1 MPGTELFGAEERR
14 EVQDVLDTGILFRYN
29 FDTQRKG
36 HWKAR
41 AFEEALA
48 KHHGVRFAHACS
60 SGSTADAIALAACGV
75 GLGDE
80 VVVPPFTFV
89 AAVEAVLLAGAVPVF
104 AEIDETLCLSP
115 EGIERVI
122 TPRTKAVMLVH
133 MCGSMARIDEILE
146 VCQRHNLILIE
157 DTAQAL
163 GGSYKGRPLGTF
175 GKCGTFSFDFFKI
188 ITCGE
193 GGALITN
200 DEQVYRYAE
209 QFSDHGHDHIGD
221 NRGMEGHP
229 IIGFNYRIGE
239 INAAIGLAQLRK
251 MPYMLERQR
260 LHKQALAQTLAKFE
274 EITFRHIPDPAGDAA
289 TFLDFFLPDEA
300 TTRAVLQ
307 SLRQAGVEGIQ
318 YWYDNHFHYIRN
330 WEHIRQMKAPAKLY
344 VHTITP
350 PQDYATLQ
358 LPKSDA
364 IISRLLSMV
373 VRVSWTNEELHAL
386 QQKIEAALSGVL
398 TPTKAIR

>member
-1 MPGTELFGAEERR
+1 MPGTELFGAEERK

-29 FDTQRKG
+29 FDAQRKG
-36 HWKAR
+36 HWKAKE
-41 AFEEALA
+41 FEQALA

-60 SGSTADAIALAACGV
+60 SGSTADAIALAACGI
-75 GLGDE
+75 GIGDE
-80 VVVPPFTFV
+80 VIVPPFTYV
-89 AAVEAVLLAGAVPVF
+89 AVIEAVLLAGAVPVF

-115 EGIERVI
+115 EGIEKAI
-122 TPRTKAVMLVH
+122 TPKTKAVMLVH
-133 MCGSMARIDEILE
+133 MCGSMARLEEIVAL
-146 VCQRHNLILIE
+146 CQKHNLILIE

-163 GGSYKGRPLGTF
+163 GGSYKGKPLGTF

-193 GGALITN
+193 GGALITD
-200 DEQVYRYAE
+200 DEQIYEYAH

-239 INAAIGLAQLRK
+239 INAAIGLAQFRK

-260 LHKQALAQTLAKFE
+260 ANKKALKESLAKFPE
-274 EITFRHIPDPAGDAA
+274 VTFRHIPDEAGDTA
-289 TFLDFFLPDEA
+289 TFMDFFLPDEA
-300 TTRAVLQ
+300 TARAVVNA
-307 SLRQAGVEGIQ
+307 LRKEGVEGVQ
-318 YWYDNHFHYIRN
+318 YWYDNHFHYIKN

-358 LPKSDA
+358 LPQSDA
-364 IISRLLSMV
+364 IMSRLISIV
-373 VRVSWTNEELHAL
+373 VRITWTEEELAQL
-386 QQKIEAALSGVL
+386 KAKVEKALSSVL
-398 TPTKAIR
+398 ALA